1 MDNVGSAAASL
12 DGFRTKNTGFHGI
25 MSSSSAAEA
34 PEQAAEGERIRFVEH
49 RGARILFMDFSEMN
63 APGEALR
70 ELEKARRLIATQEPG
85 SLLTLT
91 DVTGTRYDGDII
103 AAFQALAAHNKPYV
117 RAAASVTR
125 TPLQLVALRA
135 SAIHSRR
142 NLRAFGDL
150 DEAREWLV
158 TQR

>member
-1 MDNVGSAAASL
+1 MDRVGAAAASL
-12 DGFRTKNTGFHGI
+12 DRFAGRITGFQEI
-25 MSSSSAAEA
+25 MSRSAAGP
-34 PEQAAEGERIRFVEH
+34 PEQAEGERIRFVEH

-150 DEAREWLV
+150 DEARDWLA